1 MSGYLTDITGIKV
14 GHFTSTARPTGCT
27 VILVEKGAVAGVD
40 VRGGAPGTRET
51 DLLDPINTV
60 QMVHGIVLSGG
71 SAFGLDTASG
81 VMRYLEEKS
90 VGFDTKVAYVP
101 IVPAAVIF
109 DLQLGDS
116 KIRPT
121 AADGYEAAKIA
132 KVGAFALGNVGAGS
146 GATVGKLFG
155 LEHATRG
162 GLGTASIHL
171 GNLIVAALVVVNALG
186 DIIDPQTGSCV
197 AGARSKEGDTLL
209 DSMTALKNGRR
220 PNILGSQN
228 TTLVVVATNARL
240 TKSEAT
246 KLASMSHAGLSRTI
260 NPVHTPLDGDTIFAL
275 STGDYPQ
282 HVDMIT
288 LGALAADV
296 TASAVLKAIQ
306 MATAFESIPAA
317 ADLFK
322 L

>member
-1 MSGYLTDITGIKV
+1 MSGYLTDITGIKL
-14 GHFTSTARPTGCT
+14 GHFTSTERPTGCS
-27 VILVEKGAVAGVD
+27 VILVERGAIAGVD

-51 DLLDPINTV
+51 DLLNPINTV
-60 QMVHGIVLSGG
+60 QMVHGIALSGG

-81 VMRYLEEKS
+81 VVRYLEEKGI
-90 VGFDTKVAYVP
+90 GFDTKVAYVP

-109 DLQLGDS
+109 DLHLGDS

-121 AADGYEAAKIA
+121 AENGYEAAKIA
-132 KVGAFALGNVGAGS
+132 RSGAFALGNVGAGA

-155 LEHATRG
+155 IEHATRG

-171 GNLIVAALVVVNALG
+171 GNLIVAALAVVNAVG

-209 DSMTALKNGRR
+209 DSMTAIKNGRR
-220 PNILGSQN
+220 PNIFGSQN

-240 TKSEAT
+240 TKPEAT

-288 LGALAADV
+288 LGALAAEV
-296 TASAVLKAIQ
+296 TANAVLNAIQ
-306 MATAFESIPAA
+306 TATAFESIPAA
-317 ADLFK
+317 SDLFK

>member
-1 MSGYLTDITGIKV
+1 MVGYLTDIPGIKV
-14 GHFTSTARPTGCT
+14 GHFTSNSRPTGCT
-27 VILVEKGAVAGVD
+27 VVLVEKGAIAGVD
-40 VRGGAPGTRET
+40 VRGGAPGTKET
-51 DLLDPINTV
+51 DLLNPINTV

-81 VMRYLEEKS
+81 VMRYLEEKDI
-90 VGFDTKVAYVP
+90 GFDTKVAYVP

-121 AADGYEAAKIA
+121 AEDGYQAAKIA
-132 KVGAFALGNVGAGS
+132 KLGAFALGSVGAGA

-155 LEHATRG
+155 AEHSTRG
-162 GLGTASIHL
+162 GLGTASIRL
-171 GNLIVAALVVVNALG
+171 DDLIIAALVVVNAAG
-186 DIIDPQTGSCV
+186 DIIDPQTGSCI

-209 DSMTALKNGRR
+209 DSMAALKAGRR
-220 PNILGSQN
+220 PSVFAAQN
-228 TTLVVVATNARL
+228 TTLAIVATNAKL
-240 TKSEAT
+240 TKPKVT
-246 KLASMSHAGLSRTI
+246 KLASMAHDGLSRTI

-275 STGDYPQ
+275 STGDYP
-282 HVDMIT
+282 HYVDMTT

-296 TASAVLKAIQ
+296 VASAVLNAIQ
-306 MATAFESIPAA
+306 RATAYESIPAA

-322 L
+322 I